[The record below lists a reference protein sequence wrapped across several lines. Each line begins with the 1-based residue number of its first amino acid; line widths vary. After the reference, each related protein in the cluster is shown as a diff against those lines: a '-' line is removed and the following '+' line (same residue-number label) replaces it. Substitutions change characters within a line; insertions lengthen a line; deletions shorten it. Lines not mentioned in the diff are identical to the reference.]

1 MKRRTLLCAGAASLL
16 LAGRARSQTPEQPL
30 LLGADHPL
38 QAAWAAYKAA
48 FLLPSGR
55 IVDGP
60 QQGASHSE
68 GQGYG
73 ATLAV
78 TFGDRAAF
86 DRIVSWTETNLARRP
101 DGLLAW
107 RWLPDVAVAVPDR
120 NNASDGDLFYAW
132 ALIRAREAFDTDKH
146 QARAKEL
153 ADALALTCV
162 APHPDGSA
170 RLVFVPAVEGFNS
183 EAGVVLNPSYYMP
196 RAMRELADATG
207 QARLAQCAQDG
218 VDWINEISQT
228 GPVPDW
234 TLVTPTGH
242 VAAPDLSPHSGYD
255 AMRVPLFLLWSG
267 LTASPALRRY
277 ATDHEQAV
285 QGGMID
291 PVVFDGISGAVREQS
306 PDAGYRAIP
315 ALASCALSGRPGAA
329 IPPFTIDQ
337 PYYPATL
344 HLMALVAQ
352 VEGYSACVPI

>member
-1 MKRRTLLCAGAASLL
+1 MMRRTLLCAGAAALL
-16 LAGRARSQTPEQPL
+16 MPRLAAAQAPAEPL
-30 LLGADHPL
+30 LLSGDHPL
-38 QAAWAAYKAA
+38 QAAWEAWKAA

-55 IVDGP
+55 VVDGP
-60 QQGASHSE
+60 QQRASHSE

-86 DRIVSWTETNLARRP
+86 ESIVGWTEANLARRP

-107 RWLPDVAVAVPDR
+107 RWLPDVSLAVPDR
-120 NNASDGDLFYAW
+120 NNASDGDLFFAW
-132 ALIRAREAFDTDKH
+132 ALVRAGAAFGTDRY
-146 QARAKEL
+146 AERAKAI
-153 ADALALTCV
+153 ADALALSCV

-170 RLVFVPAVEGFNS
+170 RLVFVPAVDGFTS

-196 RAMRELADATG
+196 RAMRELAEATG
-207 QARLAQCAQDG
+207 QTRLRQCADDG
-218 VDWINEISQT
+218 VDWINQISQS

-234 TLVTPTGH
+234 TLVTPAGH
-242 VAAPDLSPHSGYD
+242 VAAPDLSPNSGYD

-267 LTASPALRRY
+267 LTAAPALRRFQ
-277 ATDHEQAV
+277 TDHEAAPAEGNAV
-285 QGGMID
+285 
-291 PVVFDGISGAVREQS
+291 PVVFDGTSGAVREKS
-306 PDAGYRAIP
+306 SDAGYRAIP
-315 ALASCALSGRPGAA
+315 ALTSCALSGRPGAA

-344 HLMALVAQ
+344 HLMTLVAQ